1 MILVCLMN
9 FIHGIVHEMTAPY
22 SFEMNGKAERK
33 NITLIELVVAII
45 LNFGVA
51 SHWWGKFC

>member
-1 MILVCLMN
+1 
-9 FIHGIVHEMTAPY
+9 MTAPY